1 MAAPL
6 PRRFYEV
13 LSKSVYNL
21 IGWLIALLISLS
33 MESAKFKSGYFQ
45 FSCTWFLMTL
55 PLYAIVMFGCYA
67 MIAIG
72 YHMIILRK
80 FIFQQKLTG

>member
-1 MAAPL
+1 MGAPL

-13 LSKSVYNL
+13 LSKSMYNM
-21 IGWLIALLISLS
+21 IGWLIALLISLTFENTS
-33 MESAKFKSGYFQ
+33 FKDAPNHSV
-45 FSCTWFLMTL
+45 TWFLMTL

-72 YHMIILRK
+72 YHMIILGK
-80 FIFQQKLTG
+80 